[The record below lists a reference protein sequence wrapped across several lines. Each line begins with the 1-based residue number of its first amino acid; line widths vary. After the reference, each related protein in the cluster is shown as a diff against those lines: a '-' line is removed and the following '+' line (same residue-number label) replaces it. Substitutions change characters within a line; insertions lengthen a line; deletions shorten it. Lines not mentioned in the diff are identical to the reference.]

1 MYQLEKACILPKRR
15 GIMVLQEFESDVE
28 SVYACNGL
36 FYQNEYGIRKLNVFR
51 FNSLEVSDI
60 HWLSSPA
67 HVILPSSTVS
77 FWHFLQSLVPAFEFV
92 MKDTMAPEQTTF
104 YFLENNLQVKSDS
117 CLLRQNSP
125 IIATKLSNF
134 KHDYSTDGI
143 YELFTSPFESN
154 VNVEQLETMQCHEE
168 VIIGTPLVLHHSAH
182 EWVQILKKKEKKIE
196 RDTLNYFGKDFF
208 SIPVENGYQKEYSN
222 AVKQAKGIT
231 GCSCPATQ
239 KPILLLISRKYNRR
253 LINEREIERIAKSYF
268 ETIPVFLEKLPVLE
282 QLKLFS
288 CASVAVGAAGTG
300 MTWMI
305 FMREG
310 ASVILFQNHGR
321 VQTELIEKGIQIG
334 QGGIFTPTSGAYT
347 NFAIRGKLFIQVWQ
361 PRSKVKGKWKES
373 DIFVDINDFRSML
386 NSTLLHVKS
395 QEKFSVMSCE

>member
-1 MYQLEKACILPKRR
+1 MKKNCALFLVPLICGPLKFFWLCGILLFLRSVLTKQVPPEKGKGEKPSILNQKTQIRYAGRNMYKLEKACILPKRR

-134 KHDYSTDGI
+134 KHNYSTDGI

-196 RDTLNYFGKDFF
+196 RDTLNYFGKDF
-208 SIPVENGYQKEYSN
+208 Y
-222 AVKQAKGIT
+222 
-231 GCSCPATQ
+231 
-239 KPILLLISRKYNRR
+239 
-253 LINEREIERIAKSYF
+253 
-268 ETIPVFLEKLPVLE
+268 
-282 QLKLFS
+282 
-288 CASVAVGAAGTG
+288 
-300 MTWMI
+300 
-305 FMREG
+305 
-310 ASVILFQNHGR
+310 
-321 VQTELIEKGIQIG
+321 
-334 QGGIFTPTSGAYT
+334 
-347 NFAIRGKLFIQVWQ
+347 
-361 PRSKVKGKWKES
+361 
-373 DIFVDINDFRSML
+373 
-386 NSTLLHVKS
+386 
-395 QEKFSVMSCE
+395 